1 MPTWSG
7 AVMEVSRPGL
17 VSRPDF
23 MGLGLIS
30 VSSLKGLGLA
40 RDYSIETTRPEEKTN
55 ENRGMKK
62 ALCWR

>member
-1 MPTWSG
+1 MEENFTARDYTSQAG
-7 AVMEVSRPGL
+7 EDKSIAVMEVSRPGL

-40 RDYSIETTRPEEKTN
+40 RDLDHKT
-55 ENRGMKK
+55 
-62 ALCWR
+62 